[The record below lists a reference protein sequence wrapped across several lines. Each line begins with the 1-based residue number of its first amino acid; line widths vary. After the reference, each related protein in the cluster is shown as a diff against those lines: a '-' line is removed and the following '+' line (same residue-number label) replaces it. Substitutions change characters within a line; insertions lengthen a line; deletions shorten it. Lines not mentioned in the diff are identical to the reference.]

1 MCASAHPP
9 EEEDPEIFFLFSPL
23 ICNFAEIGLDQS
35 LLLVIVVV
43 VVVVVVQQFS
53 AILFCLGG
61 FLVMIRTKMGGE
73 KQSFGDTEDP
83 KLVDASGGGG
93 GERYESESSMGDSLM
108 SDESSS
114 CSSSELA
121 EDASSSTLCSSSSSS
136 SSSTSLSNCRGPL
149 YELSELMTQLP
160 IKRGLSKFYQGK
172 SQSFTSLA
180 RVQSIEDLVKKE
192 NPYRKRLKTCESF
205 AGALD
210 KHSQKSYSPRP
221 TISKKSSISKGSF
234 LSSSSLSKIG
244 PSVASLATNPS
255 PVVKTFHG

>member
-1 MCASAHPP
+1 
-9 EEEDPEIFFLFSPL
+9 
-23 ICNFAEIGLDQS
+23 
-35 LLLVIVVV
+35 
-43 VVVVVVQQFS
+43 
-53 AILFCLGG
+53 
-61 FLVMIRTKMGGE
+61 MGGE
-73 KQSFGDTEDP
+73 KQSCCRDVDDDP
-83 KLVDASGGGG
+83 KLVDASRGGGGG
-93 GERYESESSMGDSLM
+93 GECYESESSMGDSLV

-136 SSSTSLSNCRGPL
+136 SSSSTSLSNGHGPL
-149 YELSELMTQLP
+149 YELSELMTHLP

-192 NPYRKRLKTCESF
+192 NPHRKRLKMCKSF

-210 KHSQKSYSPRP
+210 NHGQKSYGPRP

-234 LSSSSLSKIG
+234 LSPSSLSKRG
-244 PSVASLATNPS
+244 ASVASLAMDPS
-255 PVVKTFHG
+255 PVVKTFHC